1 MGTEYFIYRRS
12 GVPNFVPVLLRFT
25 RETVLVDRMVE
36 GQWEPDLSNY
46 FLRKVL
52 LGDNDLTII
61 DYEELAVL

>member
-1 MGTEYFIYRRS
+1 MDTEYFLYRRS

-25 RETVLVDRMVE
+25 RETVVVDRMVAE
-36 GQWEPDLSNY
+36 KWEPDLSNY

-52 LGDNDLTII
+52 LGDPDLTLL

>member
-25 RETVLVDRMVE
+25 RETVLVERMVE

-52 LGDNDLTII
+52 LGDSDLTII

>member
-52 LGDNDLTII
+52 LGDSDLTII